1 MTVTPTAAPNATS
14 PARTNPRKL
23 SNWPLV
29 LGTILVALV
38 VVIAVA
44 GPWLAPQDPMARTSV
59 LNIGGKWVGPPFPA
73 FSNGFLLG
81 SDRAGRD
88 IFSRLLWAVRPTLSL
103 VIIIAAVRLLLGL
116 GIGLAAGFGTGW
128 GQRAASI
135 ATRLA
140 LAVPVLVVAL
150 ATIAFVGI
158 QRGLLAFLLGLSLT
172 GWAETSRYVET
183 QTRVIRQQPFMEAA
197 RSMGAPSAHQVIYHI
212 LRHLLPLTA
221 MLLAIEIS
229 STLMTTAALGFLGY
243 YIGGGAWLAVE
254 DFVARSTAGIPE
266 LGQMLAAAIEQILDP
281 WPMIVVGSFV
291 VMIIFGF
298 SLLGEGL
305 RRRLQGERA
314 GQLSW
319 LHAGLNRVAGW
330 INGGVL
336 PAVPAARRRWE
347 LAAGAVLFVVIAAAG
362 AAFWLAQ
369 ANAGAPAPGGFSLAL
384 PGGSYWG
391 SQRHDAYGTLQ
402 IDAAGP
408 LTPTVLW
415 SYQLPGGFAGGAA
428 VRADGTVYAAGA
440 DGTVI
445 ALDANGKETQRWTIP
460 AAPVGSP
467 ALGADGT
474 LYVVDA
480 DLGLSAL
487 APDGGTRWRF
497 TSEGRRPTSGPV
509 VGPDGTIYFTRVD
522 RVQAV
527 SPAGAALWVSPGV
540 EGTTVETP
548 PRLSPDGTLVFLSN
562 NIFLATTG
570 ERAALALPIKDE
582 MQFMMPAYVT
592 GADGGTYLA
601 AGNNAIRWHVEN
613 GQAVADNMIAWN
625 IGGLS
630 IYLPTDSG
638 IAANGDFWIFY
649 GTNLGNSRIVWLD
662 PESRALANIE
672 VLQTR
677 MRLLGIDAANRAY
690 MCATAGPALCMALD
704 VGAKGSIWT
713 LTAPQGTNVTGG
725 ALAPGRLYITT
736 ADGWLHALGS
746 EG

>member
-1 MTVTPTAAPNATS
+1 MQAV
-14 PARTNPRKL
+14 RRNPRKL

-59 LNIGGKWVGPPFPA
+59 LNVDGKWVGPPFPA

-116 GIGLAAGFGTGW
+116 GIGLAAGYGAGW
-128 GQRAASI
+128 GQRAASA

-172 GWAETSRYVET
+172 GWAESARYVET
-183 QTRVIRQQPFMEAA
+183 QTRVIRQQPFMEAG
-197 RSMGAPSAHQVIYHI
+197 RSMGAPSAHQVIYHT

-221 MLLAIEIS
+221 MLLTIEIS

-243 YIGGGAWLAVE
+243 YIGGGAWLTVE

-281 WPMIVVGSFV
+281 WPMIVVGGFV
-291 VMIIFGF
+291 VVIIFGF

-330 INGGVL
+330 INAGIL
-336 PAVPAARRRWE
+336 PAAPTARRRLG
-347 LAAGAVLFVVIAAAG
+347 LAAGAVLVVVIAAAG
-362 AAFWLAQ
+362 AAFWLAG
-369 ANAGAPAPGGFSLAL
+369 ANAGVPAPSGFSLAL
-384 PGGSYWG
+384 PGGSPWG

-408 LTPTVLW
+408 VTPTVLW
-415 SYQLPGGFAGGAA
+415 SYQLLAGFTGGAA
-428 VRADGTVYAAGA
+428 VGADGTVYAAGA

-445 ALDANGKETQRWTIP
+445 ALDANGKETQHWTVP
-460 AAPVGSP
+460 AAAVGSP
-467 ALGADGT
+467 ALGADGP

-480 DLGLSAL
+480 ELGLSAL
-487 APDGGTRWRF
+487 APDGSTRWRF
-497 TSEGRRPTSGPV
+497 TSEGRRPTSGPM
-509 VGPDGTIYFTRVD
+509 VGADGTIYFTRVD
-522 RVQAV
+522 RIQAV
-527 SPAGAALWVSPGV
+527 SPEGAGLWVSSGV

-548 PRLSPDGTLVFLSN
+548 PRLSPDGSLIFLSN
-562 NIFLATTG
+562 SIFLAATG
-570 ERAALALPIKDE
+570 EKAALALPIKDE
-582 MQFMMPAYVT
+582 MQFMMPAYAT
-592 GADGGTYLA
+592 GADGGTYLL

-630 IYLPTDSG
+630 VYLPTDSG

-649 GTNLGNSRIVWLD
+649 GTNTGNSRIVWLD
-662 PESRALANIE
+662 PQSRALANIE

-677 MRLLGIDAANRAY
+677 MRLLGIDSANRAY

-704 VGAKGSIWT
+704 VDAKGSIWT
-713 LTAPQGTNVTGG
+713 LTAPEGADVTGG

-736 ADGWLHALGS
+736 KDGWLHALGS